1 MALQKQYIAVCCF
14 ADICIDQMCA
24 RKNKCK
30 MQKIID
36 NYQLVVIIY
45 LGDWIRACKYVIIT
59 NGGLA
64 QLGEHLPCKQGV
76 ASSNL
81 AISISHSD

>member
-1 MALQKQYIAVCCF
+1 MQNGKKSLTMI
-14 ADICIDQMCA
+14 ICYDNIS
-24 RKNKCK
+24 RRLNKNLLKHS
-30 MQKIID
+30 
-36 NYQLVVIIY
+36 V
-45 LGDWIRACKYVIIT
+45 T

-81 AISISHSD
+81 AISISHSERNHC